1 MSDAKLTYLGSPE
14 LEGPRSRRPAR
25 GLWRRLPLAFLLVVV
40 LPTLLTILYYS
51 LLAAPRYVS
60 EAQFVVRAQGQPTP
74 AAGGLGLALESV
86 GLSTAATDAYIVHEY
101 MTSRDG
107 LADLG
112 GRIDV
117 EQALGKAPLDI
128 LERYPRPFGSRSAE
142 DLHAAFQR
150 FLTVGYDSTNGVSTL
165 RVEAFTREDARSMAD
180 GLLAGGEALVN
191 ELNARAER
199 DAIAAAAGR
208 REQALTRL
216 AEAQAAMTTFRTR
229 EGIVDPEVTVSESAQ
244 LTGTLA
250 TTLAQLRAERA
261 QIAAEAP
268 QSPQLAS
275 IDNRIAAFERQLA
288 AERARLTGQAGS
300 LAAKVGTYQSLM
312 LNQEIADREL
322 AAATAALL
330 SAQQAADR
338 QKLYLER
345 ISGPSE
351 PDRATE
357 PKPLRGTLL
366 VLATMLLIYGLGWLI
381 WSGVREHRQES

>member
-14 LEGPRSRRPAR
+14 LEGPRQRRGSRGP
-25 GLWRRLPLAFLLVVV
+25 WRRIPLAFVVVVV
-40 LPTLLTILYYS
+40 LPTLLTILYYA
-51 LLAAPRYVS
+51 LFAAPRYVS
-60 EAQFVVRAQGQPTP
+60 EAQFVVRAQDQSAP
-74 AAGGLGLALESV
+74 AVGGLGIALESV
-86 GLSTAATDAYIVHEY
+86 GISPAATDAYIVHEH

-107 LADLG
+107 LAQLSQ
-112 GRIDV
+112 RMDV
-117 EQALGKAPLDI
+117 EAALGKAPLD
-128 LERYPRPFGSRSAE
+128 LVERYPRLFEGRSAE

-150 FLTVGYDSTNGVSTL
+150 FLTVGYDSTNGISTL
-165 RVEAFTREDARSMAD
+165 RVEAFTREDARAMAE
-180 GLLAGGEALVN
+180 GLLAGGETLVN

-208 REQALTRL
+208 REAALTRL
-216 AEAQAAMTTFRTR
+216 AEAQTALTAFRTR
-229 EGIVDPEVTVSESAQ
+229 EGIVDPEVTVSESTQ
-244 LTGTLA
+244 LTATLS

-268 QSPQLAS
+268 QSPQLVS

-300 LAAKVGTYQSLM
+300 LAVKVGAYQSLM

-322 AAATAALL
+322 AAATAGLL

-338 QKLYLER
+338 QRLYLER

-351 PDRATE
+351 PDKATE
-357 PKPLRGTLL
+357 PKPLRGILL

>member
-1 MSDAKLTYLGSPE
+1 MSDAKLTYLGAPE
-14 LEGPRSRRPAR
+14 LEGPRKRRRPD
-25 GLWRRLPLAFLLVVV
+25 GLLRRVPLAFLLVVA
-40 LPTLLTILYYS
+40 LPTLLTVFYYAV
-51 LLAAPRYVS
+51 LAAPRYVS
-60 EAQFVVRAQGQPTP
+60 EAQFVVRAQGQQAP
-74 AAGGLGLALESV
+74 ATGGLGLALESV

-107 LADLG
+107 LAELNQ
-112 GRIDV
+112 RIDV
-117 EQALGKAPLDI
+117 ERVLAKAPLDI
-128 LERYPRPFGSRSAE
+128 VERYPRPFEGRSDE
-142 DLHAAFQR
+142 DLHQAFQR
-150 FLTVGYDSTNGVSTL
+150 FLTVGYDSTNGISTL
-165 RVEAFTREDARSMAD
+165 RVEAFSREDARAMAE

-191 ELNARAER
+191 ALNARAER

-208 REQALTRL
+208 REAALARL

-244 LTGTLA
+244 LTGTLV

-275 IDNRIAAFERQLA
+275 LDNRIAAFERQLA

-357 PKPLRGTLL
+357 PKPFRGTLL

>member
-1 MSDAKLTYLGSPE
+1 MSDAKLTYLGAPE
-14 LEGPRSRRPAR
+14 LEGPRRRRGARHLLSRV
-25 GLWRRLPLAFLLVVV
+25 PLAFLLVVV
-40 LPTLLTILYYS
+40 LPTALTILYYS
-51 LLAAPRYVS
+51 VMAAPRFVS
-60 EAQFVVRAQGQPTP
+60 EARFVVRAQGQQAP

-107 LADLG
+107 LAELNR
-112 GRIDV
+112 RINV
-117 EQALGKAPLDI
+117 EQTLGKAPLDVI
-128 LERYPRPFGSRSAE
+128 ERYPRPFSGRSDE
-142 DLHAAFQR
+142 DLHEAMQR
-150 FLTVGYDSTNGVSTL
+150 FLTVGYDSTNGISTL
-165 RVEAFTREDARSMAD
+165 RVEAFTREDAVIMAE

-199 DAIAAAAGR
+199 DAVAAAAAR
-208 REQALTRL
+208 REAALARL
-216 AEAQAAMTTFRTR
+216 AEAQAALTAFRTR
-229 EGIVDPEVTVSESAQ
+229 EGIVDPEVTVSESMQ
-244 LTGTLA
+244 LTGTLSTA
-250 TTLAQLRAERA
+250 LAQLRAERA

-288 AERARLTGQAGS
+288 AERGRMTGQAGS

-312 LNQEIADREL
+312 LSQEIADREL

-351 PDRATE
+351 PDKATE

-366 VLATMLLIYGLGWLI
+366 VLATMLLIYGIGWLI